1 MRGEQG
7 VTGRGGGWGGLLS
20 EKFIILKRFLFV
32 CLADTLI

>member
-1 MRGEQG
+1 MRGS
-7 VTGRGGGWGGLLS
+7 RGLWGGEGDGGLLS